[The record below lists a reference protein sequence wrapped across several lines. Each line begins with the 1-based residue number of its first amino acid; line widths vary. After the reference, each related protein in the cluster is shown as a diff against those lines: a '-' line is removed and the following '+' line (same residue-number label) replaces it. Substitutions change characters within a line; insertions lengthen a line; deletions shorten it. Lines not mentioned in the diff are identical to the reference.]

1 MNGDDDIYPVVRL
14 SHIEQS
20 EKVYQSAQVKP
31 SARTSFK
38 PAVVLNNSKL
48 VIVYLFLEL
57 NTYVRPE
64 TLLKY
69 LPKSSPLNVYLS
81 SYEYISR
88 VA

>member
-20 EKVYQSAQVKP
+20 EKAYQSKQV
-31 SARTSFK
+31 K